1 MKTVFTLGE
10 SRKNADTLIME
21 VGPDYCSYAFLDTIS
36 KSFDLIR
43 YIVFDEVESEQE
55 LKNLLDQLEESFE
68 RVRICS
74 AFEQALI
81 TPQHLFKGNY
91 ALLDLVFDNGSRYHM
106 NDPINEWQVT
116 ALYSMPSLIYKIL
129 LSKFPFAEFC
139 HSYTPALK
147 IYNGFVAPDQVD
159 IHFTTSN
166 FRVIVKKD
174 GGLQLA
180 QTYSYK
186 TPLDVVYYL
195 LKIFYEFRLDQS
207 EAFLIVSGLVEQD
220 STLYNELHHYFAN
233 IHFSQA
239 PAFSIPGDAH
249 PQYYF
254 TSLYNLAAC
263 VS

>member
-1 MKTVFTLGE
+1 MKTVFTLGDA
-10 SRKNADTLIME
+10 RNNAETLIME
-21 VGPDYCSYAFLDTIS
+21 IGPDYCCYAFLDTQA

-43 YIVFDEVESEQE
+43 YIVFDEMEAGQKINHILSQ
-55 LKNLLDQLEESFE
+55 LDGNFE
-68 RVRICS
+68 RVKICS
-74 AFEQALI
+74 AHVQAMI
-81 TPQHLFKGNY
+81 TPQHLFKGDY
-91 ALLDLVFDNGSRYHM
+91 TMLERVFDHSGQQL
-106 NDPINEWQVT
+106 NDRINEWQVAT
-116 ALYSMPSLIYKIL
+116 LYSMPSSIYDKL
-129 LSKFPFAEFC
+129 LSKFPLAEFC

-166 FRVIVKKD
+166 FRVIVKKE

-180 QTYSYK
+180 QTYAYK

-195 LKIFYEFRLDQS
+195 LKIFYEFGLNQS

-220 STLYNELHHYFAN
+220 SALYNELHHYFAN
-233 IHFSQA
+233 LHFAQA
-239 PAFSIPGDAH
+239 PPYAIPGDAY

-254 TSLYNLAAC
+254 TSLYNLASC

>member
-10 SRKNADTLIME
+10 AKDKADTLILE
-21 VGPDYCSYAFLDTIS
+21 IGPGYCCYAFLDIIA

-43 YIVFDEVESEQE
+43 YIVFDEAESEQK
-55 LKNLLDQLEESFE
+55 LNDVLGQLDVSFE

-74 AFEQALI
+74 AYEQALI
-81 TPQHLFKGNY
+81 TPQQLFKGDY

-106 NDPINEWQVT
+106 NDRINEWQVT
-116 ALYSMPSLIYKIL
+116 TLYSMPSQIYKIL

-139 HSYTPALK
+139 HSYTPTLK

-159 IHFTTSN
+159 IHFTTSH
-166 FRVIVKKD
+166 FRILVKKD

-180 QTYSYK
+180 QTYGYK

-207 EAFLIVSGLVEQD
+207 EAFLIVSGLLEKD
-220 STLYNELHHYFAN
+220 SALYNELHHYFAN
-233 IHFSQA
+233 IHFAQA
-239 PAFSIPGDAH
+239 PAFSIPGDEY